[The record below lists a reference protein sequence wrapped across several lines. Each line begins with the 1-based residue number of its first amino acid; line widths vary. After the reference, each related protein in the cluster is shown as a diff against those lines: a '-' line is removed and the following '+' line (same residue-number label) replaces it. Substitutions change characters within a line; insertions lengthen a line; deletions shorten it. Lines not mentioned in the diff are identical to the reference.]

1 MDETQQPTAE
11 QPVAEALKRKR
22 GRPRRAVGIGRYPQK
37 VKLMTP
43 AKKLAETEEFKA
55 AVADA
60 VARSVT
66 ELAERLKESRESHG
80 TAGDASDPS
89 WMRALAMEISQLTDQ
104 GTGRKRVAPE
114 ILRARQV
121 ARERMTKLIIEARA
135 EKKIATYKVRAKT
148 LIADRVVEPFWIASD
163 HSAQPTIIDWDGV
176 PNEAMVPEN
185 RTAKAIHEAFMESI
199 GSTVRV
205 VPEDALAITPGGLV
219 VHGGAASISA
229 GKRQVSA
236 AETPQTGTERAN
248 ESGLNIHHKNE
259 PGRYVEKRI
268 LGSIADPAR
277 QTV

>member
-135 EKKIATYKVRAKT
+135 GKKVATYKVRAKT

-176 PNEAMVPEN
+176 PNDAMVPEN
-185 RTAKAIHEAFMESI
+185 STAKAIHEAFMESI

-219 VHGGAASISA
+219 VHGGAVSISA
-229 GKRQVSA
+229 AKRQVSA